1 MSDGPVTCLPTTT
14 WYLVSEEDEAL
25 GQIYRAGVPEVD
37 AQIEGGQRF
46 ETARVVSFTELPATC
61 AMRRF
66 RVVVRILS

>member
-1 MSDGPVTCLPTTT
+1 MSDRRETCLPTTT
-14 WYLVSEEDEAL
+14 WYLFSEEDEPL
-25 GQIYRAGVPEVD
+25 GQVFRAGVPEVG

-46 ETARVVSFTELPATC
+46 ESAQVVSFTELRATC

>member
-1 MSDGPVTCLPTTT
+1 MGDRRETCLPTTT
-14 WYLVSEEDEAL
+14 WYLFSEEDEPL
-25 GQIYRAGVPEVD
+25 GQMYRAGVPEVG

-46 ETARVVSFTELPATC
+46 EVAQVVSFTELRATC